1 MKSKEEYIRVMQAK
15 LDEWNADIDMLT
27 ARADELSE
35 EARVE
40 VSAQIVALKEK
51 QATARQK
58 IEELQKSGE
67 SAWQDL
73 KSGLDLAWSAIGEAV
88 DSAKSRFK

>member
-1 MKSKEEYIRVMQAK
+1 MKSKEEYVRAMQAK

-27 ARADELSE
+27 ARAAELSE

-51 QATARQK
+51 QAVARQK

-73 KSGLDLAWSAIGEAV
+73 KSGLELAWSAIGEAV
-88 DSAKSRFK
+88 DSAKSRFR